1 MAPLWTNQA
10 FFKVFATLRQLQITN
25 WLIIHFENFF
35 RQLGI
40 EPRPTPVTM
49 DARRWNI
56 DWLVE
61 VQNVQNIRSS
71 QWISLNRNSSIH
83 SRIKW
88 LIKVGR
94 GSIPKCGTV
103 TGGVIRAQFIDLTNA
118 ALIALIFR
126 PTRHLAITHSPI
138 SSSRLRPLRPDS
150 TILALNITADSRRK
164 RWRLCVFRTLRGIH
178 NSAKITFCAS

>member
-10 FFKVFATLRQLQITN
+10 FFKVFATLRQLQTTN

-126 PTRHLAITHSPI
+126 PTRDAVWMCPASGDNSLANLQQPVTPTPAGFDDFGSEYYSGFSAEALAIM
-138 SSSRLRPLRPDS
+138 RL
-150 TILALNITADSRRK
+150 
-164 RWRLCVFRTLRGIH
+164 
-178 NSAKITFCAS
+178 